1 MFLNTF
7 PVFLSSF
14 IYVGLTLGQMLSVST
29 ESYKPFNIDVD
40 EVQIITKAC
49 TLCATIL
56 SKLTLSLDFHL
67 CGLVVM
73 QAALICKVFWRFVA
87 GWGRYLIL

>member
-1 MFLNTF
+1 MHKHFFRPSRNSGIYYDKMFLNTC

-29 ESYKPFNIDVD
+29 ESYKPFNSSLD

-49 TLCATIL
+49 FKTYAFPGFSSMWLG
-56 SKLTLSLDFHL
+56 SY
-67 CGLVVM
+67 
-73 QAALICKVFWRFVA
+73 A
-87 GWGRYLIL
+87 GCFNL